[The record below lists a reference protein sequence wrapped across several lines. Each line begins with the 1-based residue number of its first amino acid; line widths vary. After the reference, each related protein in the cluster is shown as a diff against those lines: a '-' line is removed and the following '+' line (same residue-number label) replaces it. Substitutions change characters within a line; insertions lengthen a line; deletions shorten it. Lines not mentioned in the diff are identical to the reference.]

1 MANIF
6 KSYKFLYTLTTAAVS
21 FFPIVVVSANS
32 NASRVSCDSEA
43 QFYTCSDGKK
53 HVIKNKTYDFLN
65 ASKGK
70 SVSAIYVGKQGTI
83 VNASR
88 ITVTGSNPDEI
99 SQYGA
104 FVQDSGKLVLTDS
117 NFKNI
122 PGLRALNG
130 VIQMNDG
137 KIEGTSHA
145 IYASGKKTDIALVR
159 VNVEI
164 KPDNLNVKGIGIVS
178 GLDAFVRMSGG
189 TVTFNEI
196 GAFSTKFGGKY
207 LLDTMMVEGKGEKY
221 TAIVDNE
228 SVDKLPEAFDIS
240 QGGAVHLRDS
250 SILLTD
256 MHGFLITNFLG
267 YAYKNGKLIQSY
279 DSSDEFKKTNINIER
294 SNISVHGMGVHG
306 LYFDTLDSDRWA
318 DMLNIDDKKRS
329 ETEKIVLGTASV
341 YLSKTSLTVPDGI
354 AIYATGTEG
363 LGAEATLEL
372 SEGTRI
378 SGDLL
383 FKAQYDSF
391 ITVKARDTTLTGD
404 IRVEDTSTV
413 DLELTRGST
422 WYLTQSKYYLI
433 QSKNEDSQEGISID
447 TSVSYISLSDSTIV
461 FNSIS
466 NNYQTL
472 RIGKK
477 TIIDDIDDIS
487 KQGELIALYG
497 LVHKDAYSAQGNS
510 RIKLGAFLN
519 DDGLFDT
526 QKVDR
531 ILIYGDVSGET
542 TLLQVEGF
550 SEKSKKEV
558 RDKGSESVSLVQVSG
573 YACEDSFQLASGYVT
588 IGSFP
593 YQYHLRAYGPNSSSG
608 KADPKNRLVAG
619 NGDFWDFRLEGIYV
633 SSKVDSSETKTIEP
647 VHTDLTSTP
656 STLPFVEVSL
666 PSSPPVDS
674 TSVPLLSTDTVETSH
689 IESIPTPS
697 DSVTPPPLAPMPEPP
712 MPSAPPTVSSDELSF
727 STELSSTEGISTPVP
742 TVYSTP
748 PSSESPVPSASVDL
762 KSIPSPSTS
771 VETLPKQ
778 SMPASPSDLARS
790 FSVEPVLE
798 LSSPIENSF
807 TDSIFTP
814 SANTVETSHIES
826 ISAPS
831 DSVTSPSLAP
841 MPEPPM
847 PSAPPTASSDE
858 SSFSTELSST
868 EGISTPVPTVYSTPP
883 SSESPVPS
891 APVDFKPIPSPSVSV
906 ETLPKQSMPASPSD
920 LVRSFPVETV
930 LELSSPVTS
939 SPFELSVPSTSVS
952 SEPSASVLS
961 KSVES
966 SSKDSAPTPLS
977 PAVIPASSPS
987 TPSELGDPSST
998 GSVPTPLPTPTDP
1011 SSSAPSASVDPSASS
1026 SPVAVVTPTP
1036 TPFELSDPSDP
1047 IPTDPVPTPPVPV
1060 EPTPVV
1066 FVPVRL
1072 DIQSEPRIRAV
1083 VPQLPTYLLLPN
1095 ALFHT
1100 RLMDLVSQNKKLKAI
1115 RSSSRGS
1122 LKSDENPAFFIR
1134 GYGGSYHYASNLSAF
1149 EYGYGAELDYS
1160 ALEAGVLLKEIESS
1174 ESCSL
1179 FGVMGTY
1186 GNLSLHPLNVEQSK
1200 KSPFDKWSVA
1210 AYGSL
1215 QHDAGFYMDGLLS
1228 YGLFRGDVFT
1238 LARGKVATLK
1248 GKQSSASLTSGKTFA
1263 IGRNGFVFDPQLQLI
1278 YQHLQFDGVRD
1289 VDSIDVDMGKFNQ
1302 WTARAGGRLTKFLA
1316 PFEEGRVISFYGKL
1330 YLMRSFGDRQ
1340 FVSFKNDFQ
1349 LGDFGSSLEAGL
1361 GFNAKL
1367 SSKFVLHG
1375 DINYQHGLTKAGF
1388 SGMSFSGRLQYL
1400 F

>member
-1 MANIF
+1 
-6 KSYKFLYTLTTAAVS
+6 
-21 FFPIVVVSANS
+21 
-32 NASRVSCDSEA
+32 
-43 QFYTCSDGKK
+43 
-53 HVIKNKTYDFLN
+53 
-65 ASKGK
+65 
-70 SVSAIYVGKQGTI
+70 
-83 VNASR
+83 
-88 ITVTGSNPDEI
+88 
-99 SQYGA
+99 
-104 FVQDSGKLVLTDS
+104 
-117 NFKNI
+117 
-122 PGLRALNG
+122 
-130 VIQMNDG
+130 MNDG

-354 AIYATGTEG
+354 AIYATGPEG

-593 YQYHLRAYGPNSSSG
+593 YQYHLRAYGPSSSSG

-656 STLPFVEVSL
+656 STPPFVEVSL

-697 DSVTPPPLAPMPEPP
+697 DSVTSPSLAPMPEPP
-712 MPSAPPTVSSDELSF
+712 MPSALPTVSSDELSF

-748 PSSESPVPSASVDL
+748 PSSESPVPSAPVDL
-762 KSIPSPSTS
+762 KS
-771 VETLPKQ
+771 
-778 SMPASPSDLARS
+778 
-790 FSVEPVLE
+790 
-798 LSSPIENSF
+798 
-807 TDSIFTP
+807 
-814 SANTVETSHIES
+814 
-826 ISAPS
+826 
-831 DSVTSPSLAP
+831 
-841 MPEPPM
+841 
-847 PSAPPTASSDE
+847 
-858 SSFSTELSST
+858 
-868 EGISTPVPTVYSTPP
+868 
-883 SSESPVPS
+883 
-891 APVDFKPIPSPSVSV
+891 IPSPSVSV

-920 LVRSFPVETV
+920 LARSFPVETV
-930 LELSSPVTS
+930 LELSASVTS

-1289 VDSIDVDMGKFNQ
+1289 VDSLDVDMGKFNQ

>member
-354 AIYATGTEG
+354 AIYATGPEG

-593 YQYHLRAYGPNSSSG
+593 YQYHLRAYGPSSSSG

-656 STLPFVEVSL
+656 STPPFVEVSL

-697 DSVTPPPLAPMPEPP
+697 DSVTFPSLAPMPEPP
-712 MPSAPPTVSSDELSF
+712 MPSAPPTVSSDEL
-727 STELSSTEGISTPVP
+727 
-742 TVYSTP
+742 
-748 PSSESPVPSASVDL
+748 
-762 KSIPSPSTS
+762 
-771 VETLPKQ
+771 
-778 SMPASPSDLARS
+778 
-790 FSVEPVLE
+790 
-798 LSSPIENSF
+798 
-807 TDSIFTP
+807 
-814 SANTVETSHIES
+814 
-826 ISAPS
+826 
-831 DSVTSPSLAP
+831 
-841 MPEPPM
+841 
-847 PSAPPTASSDE
+847 
-858 SSFSTELSST
+858 SFSTELSST

-1289 VDSIDVDMGKFNQ
+1289 VDSLDVDMGKFNQ

>member
-104 FVQDSGKLVLTDS
+104 FVQHSGKLILTDS
-117 NFKNI
+117 NFKDI

-145 IYASGKKTDIALVR
+145 IYASGKETDIALVR

-164 KPDNLNVKGIGIVS
+164 KPDNLNAKGIGIVS
-178 GLDAFVRMSGG
+178 GLGAFVRMSGS

-196 GAFSTKFGGKY
+196 GAFSTKFGGRY
-207 LLDTMMVEGKGEKY
+207 LLDTMTIEGKGKKY
-221 TAIVDNE
+221 TTIVDNE
-228 SVDKLPEAFDIS
+228 NVDKLPEAFDIS
-240 QGGAVHLRDS
+240 QGGAVHLRNS

-256 MHGFLITNFLG
+256 MHGFLITNFSG
-267 YAYKNGKLIQSY
+267 YAYKNGKLIQNY
-279 DSSDEFKKTNINIER
+279 DSSDEFKKTNIKIER

-306 LYFDTLDSDRWA
+306 LYFDTLDSDLWA
-318 DMLNIDDKKRS
+318 DMLNLDDKKRS
-329 ETEKIVLGTASV
+329 ETEKFVLGTASV
-341 YLSKTSLTVPDGI
+341 YLSKTSLTVSDGI
-354 AIYATGTEG
+354 AIYATGPDG

-372 SEGTRI
+372 SEGTKI

-383 FKAQYDSF
+383 LKAQYDSF
-391 ITVKARDTTLTGD
+391 ITVKASDTTLTGD

-433 QSKNEDSQEGISID
+433 QSKNEDSQEDISID

-461 FNSIS
+461 FNNIS

-477 TIIDDIDDIS
+477 TIIDGVDDIS
-487 KQGELIALYG
+487 EQGKLIALYG

-519 DDGLFDT
+519 DDGSFDT

-531 ILIYGDVSGET
+531 ILIYGDISGET

-573 YACEDSFQLASGYVT
+573 GAREDSFQLASGYVT

-593 YQYHLRAYGPNSSSG
+593 YQYHLRAYGPSSSSG

-619 NGDFWDFRLEGIYV
+619 NGDFWDFRLEGVYV

-656 STLPFVEVSL
+656 STPPFVEVSL
-666 PSSPPVDS
+666 PSSTPVDY

-697 DSVTPPPLAPMPEPP
+697 DSVTPLPLAPMPEPP
-712 MPSAPPTVSSDELSF
+712 MPSAPPTV
-727 STELSSTEGISTPVP
+727 
-742 TVYSTP
+742 
-748 PSSESPVPSASVDL
+748 
-762 KSIPSPSTS
+762 
-771 VETLPKQ
+771 
-778 SMPASPSDLARS
+778 
-790 FSVEPVLE
+790 
-798 LSSPIENSF
+798 
-807 TDSIFTP
+807 
-814 SANTVETSHIES
+814 
-826 ISAPS
+826 
-831 DSVTSPSLAP
+831 
-841 MPEPPM
+841 
-847 PSAPPTASSDE
+847 SSDE

-868 EGISTPVPTVYSTPP
+868 EGISTPVPTVSSTPP

-891 APVDFKPIPSPSVSV
+891 ASVDLKPIPSPSVSV
-906 ETLPKQSMPASPSD
+906 ETLPKQSMPALPSD
-920 LVRSFPVETV
+920 IARSFPVEPV
-930 LELSSPVTS
+930 LELSAPVTP

-961 KSVES
+961 KSVEP
-966 SSKDSAPTPLS
+966 SSKDLAPSPPS
-977 PAVIPASSPS
+977 PAVTPASSLS
-987 TPSELGDPSST
+987 APSELGDPSST
-998 GSVPTPLPTPTDP
+998 GSVSTPLPTPTDP
-1011 SSSAPSASVDPSASS
+1011 SASPS
-1026 SPVAVVTPTP
+1026 AVVTPTP
-1036 TPFELSDPSDP
+1036 TPSELSDPSDP

-1072 DIQSEPRIRAV
+1072 DIQPEPRIRAV

-1095 ALFHT
+1095 ALFYT
-1100 RLMDLVSQNKKLKAI
+1100 GLMDLASQNKKLKAI
-1115 RSSSRGS
+1115 RSFSGGS
-1122 LKSDENPAFFIR
+1122 LKSGENPAFFIR
-1134 GYGGSYHYASNLSAF
+1134 GYSGSYHYASNLSAF
-1149 EYGYGAELDYS
+1149 EYGYGAEFDYS

-1174 ESCSL
+1174 ESCTF
-1179 FGVMGTY
+1179 FGVTGTY
-1186 GNLSLHPLNVEQSK
+1186 GNFSLHPLNVEQSK

-1248 GKQSSASLTSGKTFA
+1248 GKQSSASLTSGKTFV

-1278 YQHLQFDGVRD
+1278 YQHLQFDGARD
-1289 VDSIDVDMGKFNQ
+1289 IDSLDVDMGKFNQ

-1375 DINYQHGLTKAGF
+1375 DINYQHRLTKAGF
-1388 SGMSFSGRLQYL
+1388 SGMSFSGRLQYH

>member
-104 FVQDSGKLVLTDS
+104 FVKDSGKLILTDS
-117 NFKNI
+117 NFKDT

-145 IYASGKKTDIALVR
+145 IYASGKETDIALVR

-164 KPDNLNVKGIGIVS
+164 KPDNLNAKGIGIVS

-207 LLDTMMVEGKGEKY
+207 LLDTMKVEGKGEKY

-228 SVDKLPEAFDIS
+228 NVDKLPEAFDIS

-267 YAYKNGKLIQSY
+267 YAYENGKLIQSY
-279 DSSDEFKKTNINIER
+279 GSSDEFKKTNINIER

-354 AIYATGTEG
+354 AIYATGPDG

-391 ITVKARDTTLTGD
+391 ITVKASDTTLTGD

-497 LVHKDAYSAQGNS
+497 LVLKDAYSAQGNS

-519 DDGLFDT
+519 DDGSFDT

-593 YQYHLRAYGPNSSSG
+593 YQYHLRAYGPSSSSG

-656 STLPFVEVSL
+656 STPPFVEVSL

-712 MPSAPPTVSSDELSF
+712 MPSAPPTISSDESSF

-742 TVYSTP
+742 TVFSTP
-748 PSSESPVPSASVDL
+748 PSSESSVPSAPVDL

-798 LSSPIENSF
+798 LSSPVEN
-807 TDSIFTP
+807 
-814 SANTVETSHIES
+814 SHIES

-831 DSVTSPSLAP
+831 DSVTPPSLAP
-841 MPEPPM
+841 MPELPM
-847 PSAPPTASSDE
+847 PSAPPTVSSDE
-858 SSFSTELSST
+858 LSFSTELSSM
-868 EGISTPVPTVYSTPP
+868 EGISTPVPTVSSTPL
-883 SSESPVPS
+883 SSESLVPS
-891 APVDFKPIPSPSVSV
+891 APVDLKPIPSPSVSV

-920 LVRSFPVETV
+920 LVRSFPVEPM
-930 LELSSPVTS
+930 LELSAPVTS

-961 KSVES
+961 KSVEP
-966 SSKDSAPTPLS
+966 SSKDPAPTPPS
-977 PAVIPASSPS
+977 PAVTPASSLS
-987 TPSELGDPSST
+987 APSELGDPSST

-1011 SSSAPSASVDPSASS
+1011 SASESSASVDSSASPP
-1026 SPVAVVTPTP
+1026 PVVTQTPTP
-1036 TPFELSDPSDP
+1036 SELSDPSDP

-1072 DIQSEPRIRAV
+1072 DIQPEPRIRAV

-1100 RLMDLVSQNKKLKAI
+1100 GLMDLASQNKKLKAM
-1115 RSSSRGS
+1115 RSFSGGF

-1134 GYGGSYHYASNLSAF
+1134 GYSGSYHYASNLSAF

-1174 ESCSL
+1174 ESCIF
-1179 FGVMGTY
+1179 FGVTGTY

-1248 GKQSSASLTSGKTFA
+1248 GKQSSAFLTSGKTFA

-1289 VDSIDVDMGKFNQ
+1289 IDSLDVDMGKFNQ
-1302 WTARAGGRLTKFLA
+1302 WMARAGGRLTKFLA

-1330 YLMRSFGDRQ
+1330 YLMRSFEDRQ

-1367 SSKFVLHG
+1367 SSEFVLHG
-1375 DINYQHGLTKAGF
+1375 DINYQHRLTKAGF
-1388 SGMSFSGRLQYL
+1388 SGMSFSGRLQYY